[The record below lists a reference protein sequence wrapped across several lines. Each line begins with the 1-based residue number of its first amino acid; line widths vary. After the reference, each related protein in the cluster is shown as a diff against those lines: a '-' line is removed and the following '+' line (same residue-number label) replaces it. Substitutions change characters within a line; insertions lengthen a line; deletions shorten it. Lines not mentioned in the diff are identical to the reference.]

1 MCVRVHALA
10 TTAVPQVEF
19 RAGAAAG
26 VDGQVVLLAELF
38 EEAKGVPLA
47 AMGSLQLLQQEHH
60 GIVDQAQQVGTR
72 HPVAGQ
78 RPQPCNGPG
87 LLHPVDHRLPRH

>member
-1 MCVRVHALA
+1 MEL
-10 TTAVPQVEF
+10 

-38 EEAKGVPLA
+38 EEAEGVPLA
-47 AMGSLQLLQQEHH
+47 VMGSLQLLQQERH
-60 GIVDQAQQVGTR
+60 GIVDQAQHVGAR

-78 RPQPCNGPG
+78 RPEPCNGPG